1 MTASTTGNPQIH
13 SYLLIKSAHLSLVLI
28 TASYILGGCS
38 GSRGTLDRGD
48 IASTG
53 FPNHTVEQVT
63 MNLSMLSSPIE
74 AYQAESA
81 LSVRSPIQSGSFSA
95 SIQHRKNDSLLISI
109 SPGFGIIAV
118 RALVTP
124 DSFYIHDRINK
135 ELTYGSIEAMR
146 QLLPL
151 PVTSSA
157 LYAAMLGLLKPD
169 RDTTWKLTAN
179 KEYYIIKDPQERIS
193 YTIDPL
199 LWRVLRYEERD
210 AAGNLIEE
218 RTFSEFEAYDGV
230 YLPRRLTFRR
240 PGDDTAA
247 SLYYRKLTINPE
259 ELSLDFNVN
268 PTVRRTSF

>member
-1 MTASTTGNPQIH
+1 
-13 SYLLIKSAHLSLVLI
+13 
-28 TASYILGGCS
+28 
-38 GSRGTLDRGD
+38 
-48 IASTG
+48 
-53 FPNHTVEQVT
+53 
-63 MNLSMLSSPIE
+63 MNLSRLSQPID

-81 LSVRSPIQSGSFSA
+81 LSVRSPVQSGSFSA
-95 SIQHRKNDSLLISI
+95 SIRHRKNDSLLISI
-109 SPGFGIIAV
+109 SPGFGIVAV

-124 DSFYIHDRINK
+124 DSFYVHDRINK
-135 ELTYGSIEAMR
+135 ELAYGSIETMR
-146 QLLPL
+146 RLLPL

-157 LYAAMLGLLKPD
+157 LYAAMLGLLQPD
-169 RDTTWKLTAN
+169 SLENWQLTASR
-179 KEYYIIKDPQERIS
+179 EYYIIKDSQERVA

-218 RTFSEFEAYDGV
+218 RTFSEFEAFDGV

-247 SLYYRKLTINPE
+247 SLYYRKLTVNPP

-268 PTVRRTSF
+268 ASVKRTSF

>member
-1 MTASTTGNPQIH
+1 
-13 SYLLIKSAHLSLVLI
+13 
-28 TASYILGGCS
+28 
-38 GSRGTLDRGD
+38 
-48 IASTG
+48 
-53 FPNHTVEQVT
+53 
-63 MNLSMLSSPIE
+63 MNLGQLSNPID
-74 AYQAESA
+74 AYKAESA
-81 LSVRSPIQSGSFSA
+81 LSVRSPVQSGSFSA

-109 SPGFGIIAV
+109 SPGLGIVAV

-135 ELTYGSIEAMR
+135 ELSSGSIETMR
-146 QLLPL
+146 RLLPL

-157 LYAAMLGLLKPD
+157 LYASMLGLLEPD
-169 RDTTWKLTAN
+169 VSENWQLTAN
-179 KEYYIIKDPQERIS
+179 REYYIIKDPQERIS

-218 RTFSEFEAYDGV
+218 RTFSEFEAHDGV

-247 SLYYRKLTINPE
+247 SLYYRKLTVNPQ
-259 ELSLDFNVN
+259 ELSLDFKVN
-268 PTVRRTSF
+268 PSVKRTSF